1 LPVVATRVGGNA
13 ELVQQQRTGL
23 LCAARDP
30 AAMAE
35 AIRVYEKQPELA
47 RRHGAEARAVVERD
61 FALARMVQDYASV
74 YERVL
79 NPVSV
84 DRER

>member
-1 LPVVATRVGGNA
+1 
-13 ELVQQQRTGL
+13 
-23 LCAARDP
+23 
-30 AAMAE
+30 MAE